1 MPPAS
6 TAILH
11 LQFCDGDARSRE
23 ASKPILNN
31 VAINGKDMTTNLQ
44 SLLFLCTGNYYR
56 SRFAE
61 ILFNHRAIQHG
72 LKWRAQSRGLR
83 LNPDNA
89 GPISCDTVAWLRRL
103 GADLP
108 KTLRRPMSVVELDLD
123 GADHIVAV
131 KKAEHLPLLQ
141 AQFPKYVERVE
152 FWNVHDLDCA
162 GPDEALHNLER
173 EIVRLMGNLCS

>member
-1 MPPAS
+1 
-6 TAILH
+6 
-11 LQFCDGDARSRE
+11 
-23 ASKPILNN
+23 
-31 VAINGKDMTTNLQ
+31 MTTKLQ

-61 ILFNHRAIQHG
+61 ILFNHWAIQHG
-72 LKWRAQSRGLR
+72 LNWRAQSRGLR
-83 LNPDNA
+83 LNPDNV
-89 GPISCDTVAWLRRL
+89 GPISGDTVGRLRRL

-108 KTLRRPMSVVELDLD
+108 KTLRLPVSVVEVDLD

-141 AQFPKYVERVE
+141 AKFSKYVDRVE

-173 EIVRLMGNLCS
+173 EIVRLMERLRS